1 MNKSKIAV
9 LMSSYNG
16 EKYIEEQIESI
27 IEQENVVVDLFIRDD
42 GSTDKTKEIIT
53 RFQSENIHINLDDN
67 IGVVKSFFEL
77 IKTADGYDYYAL
89 CDQDDV
95 WDKDKLYVAIKHI
108 KEYSYKPSLYF
119 STTRVVDDCL
129 NLLENRC
136 STVEE
141 GVYDSV
147 KVLVGNNATGCTM
160 VFNSKLRNMVITYFP
175 NRIIMHDHWIYFLCI
190 MCGGYLFF
198 DKTPHISYR
207 QHGNNELG
215 NNIPFRKRISMSSFK
230 KGKRIRSEM
239 SKQLYEHYKGDISKN
254 NKELLFCSAYYS
266 KNKKNKIK
274 LINYLRRSNLSIKR
288 KFITIIEVLLG
299 FY

>member
-53 RFQSENIHINLDDN
+53 RFQSENIHINLDYN

-108 KEYSYKPSLYF
+108 KEKVYKNTL
-119 STTRVVDDCL
+119 
-129 NLLENRC
+129 
-136 STVEE
+136 
-141 GVYDSV
+141 
-147 KVLVGNNATGCTM
+147 
-160 VFNSKLRNMVITYFP
+160 
-175 NRIIMHDHWIYFLCI
+175 
-190 MCGGYLFF
+190 
-198 DKTPHISYR
+198 
-207 QHGNNELG
+207 
-215 NNIPFRKRISMSSFK
+215 
-230 KGKRIRSEM
+230 
-239 SKQLYEHYKGDISKN
+239 
-254 NKELLFCSAYYS
+254 
-266 KNKKNKIK
+266 
-274 LINYLRRSNLSIKR
+274 
-288 KFITIIEVLLG
+288 
-299 FY
+299 